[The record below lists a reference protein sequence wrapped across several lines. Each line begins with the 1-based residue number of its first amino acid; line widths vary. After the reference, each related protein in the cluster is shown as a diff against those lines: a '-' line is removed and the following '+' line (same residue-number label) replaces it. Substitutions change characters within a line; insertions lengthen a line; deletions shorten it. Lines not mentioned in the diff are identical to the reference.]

1 MNTIVHNDQTGFIS
15 NRSSTSNLRRLFDIL
30 YTDRKIH
37 NDLAIL
43 TLYAEKVF
51 DQIEWEY
58 LFEVL
63 E

>member
-15 NRSSTSNLRRLFDIL
+15 NRSSMSNLRRLFDIL